1 MINPKWLELSMSTTH
16 SRGPKDVRVIE
27 IQYPEL
33 QDDTTIVVIE
43 IQYPELQDDTTIVV
57 IFSST
62 ISAWSNL
69 RKHGYS
75 NILKIS
81 PLKTESFQIKILIV
95 FYISAQNIDCGT
107 RQNRLAEAVL
117 TSTHNLCF

>member
-1 MINPKWLELSMSTTH
+1 MINPKWLELSMFTTH
-16 SRGPKDVRVIE
+16 SRGPKDVR
-27 IQYPEL
+27 
-33 QDDTTIVVIE
+33 VIE

-69 RKHGYS
+69 RKHS

-81 PLKTESFQIKILIV
+81 PPKTESFQIKILIV

-107 RQNRLAEAVL
+107 R
-117 TSTHNLCF
+117 